1 MRARVKKETGRGHWL
16 MKTSL
21 VQVPSQGRQHEE
33 VMAPEEA
40 PALDHLQALKRVRCV
55 GGDLW

>member
-1 MRARVKKETGRGHWL
+1 

-40 PALDHLQALKRVRCV
+40 PALDHLQALKRVCCV

>member
-1 MRARVKKETGRGHWL
+1 MRGRVKKETRGLWF

-21 VQVPSQGRQHEE
+21 VRFPYLGRQHEE
-33 VMAPEEA
+33 AMAPEEA
-40 PALDHLQALKRVRCV
+40 LALDHLQALKRLCCI

>member
-1 MRARVKKETGRGHWL
+1 MRARVKKETRRGHWF

-33 VMAPEEA
+33 VMALEEA
-40 PALDHLQALKRVRCV
+40 PAPDHLQALKRVRCV

>member
-1 MRARVKKETGRGHWL
+1 

-21 VQVPSQGRQHEE
+21 VRFPYLGRQHEE
-33 VMAPEEA
+33 AMAPEEA
-40 PALDHLQALKRVRCV
+40 LALDHLQALKRLCCI

>member
-1 MRARVKKETGRGHWL
+1 

-21 VQVPSQGRQHEE
+21 VQFPHPGRQHEE
-33 VMAPEEA
+33 AMAPEQA

-55 GGDLW
+55 GGDLR